1 MQIIVSGRNVEIAE
15 SLRAHIDEQFR
26 RLTRFDP
33 KISKVEVTLT
43 EEKNRSIVEAH
54 LSVDGAAPIHGRA
67 EMADFRSALDRL
79 VDKLSRQ
86 VKKKHSR
93 RKEHKAPAE
102 LPVMPSQP
110 LAGEEG
116 GA

>member
-15 SLRAHIDEQFR
+15 ALRAHIDEQFR
-26 RLTRFDP
+26 RLNRFEP

-43 EEKNRSIVEAH
+43 EEKKNRIVEAL

-67 EMADFRSALDRL
+67 QTGDFRSAIDRL
-79 VDKLSRQ
+79 IDKLSRQ
-86 VKKKHSR
+86 LKKNRSR
-93 RKEHKAPAE
+93 RRAHKAPAAD
-102 LPVMPSQP
+102 
-110 LAGEEG
+110 LAPAPGEEG